1 VEGIGPVDSD
11 NDGVLEAARAIRPYL
26 KDLVDDPVAAGI
38 LDRRIAEQLTGPA
51 DRAAAATRLRALL
64 EGQED
69 TAWFLNRVLTDE
81 PHYRPPYQQ
90 PTYQRDMV
98 ALAGELSQVEA
109 DRYAC
114 PVGDY
119 VWYRPDIG
127 TPVPECP
134 DHHVPLT
141 RS

>member
-1 VEGIGPVDSD
+1 MDSD

-26 KDLVDDPVAAGI
+26 KDLVDDPAAAGI

-69 TAWFLNRVLTDE
+69 TAWFLSRVLSDK
-81 PHYRPPYQQ
+81 PHYRPPYYQ
-90 PTYQRDMV
+90 PAYQRSIV
-98 ALAGELSQVEA
+98 SPAGDVSQVEA
-109 DRYAC
+109 DRYTC
-114 PVGDY
+114 PRGDY
-119 VWYRPDIG
+119 VWYRPEIG
-127 TPVPECP
+127 TPVPDCP
-134 DHHVPLT
+134 DHHIPLA

>member
-1 VEGIGPVDSD
+1 MNSD
-11 NDGVLEAARAIRPYL
+11 NDGVLEAARAIRYYL
-26 KDLVDDPVAAGI
+26 KDLVIDPAKAGT
-38 LDRRIAEQLTGPA
+38 LDRRIADQLTSRA
-51 DRAAAATRLRALL
+51 DRTATASRLRALL

-69 TAWFLNRVLTDE
+69 TAWFLNRVLTDK
-81 PHYRPPYQQ
+81 PHYRPPYHQ
-90 PTYQRDMV
+90 PAYQRDIV
-98 ALAGELSQVEA
+98 SPAGELSQVEA

-134 DHHVPLT
+134 DHHIPLA